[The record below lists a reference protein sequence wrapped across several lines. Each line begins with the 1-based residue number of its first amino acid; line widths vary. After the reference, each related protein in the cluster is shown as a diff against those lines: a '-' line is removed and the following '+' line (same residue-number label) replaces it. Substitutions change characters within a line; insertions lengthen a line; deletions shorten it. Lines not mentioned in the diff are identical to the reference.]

1 MTQSIDNKVIVK
13 IKKSGK
19 GFAIFFVDDFL
30 SIGNAKAVSKALE
43 RLVQRQELNRV
54 ARGLYARLAEDPILG
69 PLKPSTEDIAE
80 AIRRRD
86 KLG

>member
-1 MTQSIDNKVIVK
+1 M
-13 IKKSGK
+13 
-19 GFAIFFVDDFL
+19 
-30 SIGNAKAVSKALE
+30 SKALE